1 MDTGADVVTVAVEN
15 NISSLRAILLDG
27 ASRCANGLV
36 TAEEDVGAW
45 VADCGFQVV
54 DDAAATTHAGGGDD
68 DTGSSFAFQ
77 IIDGVEM
84 IPVTVDS
91 GHLFESERFAAAFEL
106 ASCFGIPAGL
116 QLPIECCEAAGEG

>member
-1 MDTGADVVTVAVEN
+1 MNAGAEVITFAVKN
-15 NISSLRAILLDG
+15 NISSLRSILLDG

-36 TAEEDVGAW
+36 AAEEDVGVW
-45 VADCGFQVV
+45 VTDSGFQVV
-54 DDAAATTHAGGGDD
+54 DNAAATTHAGGGDD

-91 GHLFESERFAAAFEL
+91 GHLLESERFAAAFEL
-106 ASCFGIPAGL
+106 AACFGVPVGL
-116 QLPIECCEAAGEG
+116 

>member
-1 MDTGADVVTVAVEN
+1 MDAGADIVTFAVEN

-36 TAEEDVGAW
+36 AAEEDVGAW

-68 DTGSSFAFQ
+68 DTGASFAFQ
-77 IIDGVEM
+77 TVDGVQM
-84 IPVTVDS
+84 VPMTVGG
-91 GHLFESERFAAAFEL
+91 GHLVEGERFSAAFEL
-106 ASCFGIPAGL
+106 AAGVGIPVGL
-116 QLPIECCEAAGEG
+116 QGPIMCCEAAGEG